1 MSGETCGMV
10 LPRCSGG
17 PGVRVVMVEPQGQG
31 GICHYA
37 YSLCAA
43 LSESQRAD
51 VTLATGDPYELA
63 DAPQSFPVVTPFGP
77 GVERRAIQ
85 RLLRRPDLRHQA
97 QPALGAATPAP
108 TRTQTGAP
116 ATTPFQAKSAAGR
129 ASRWL
134 AMREADRGWRRVLD
148 LVRDQSPAVAH
159 IQWFMNPERDRQWV
173 DMLRARNV
181 PVVLTA
187 HNILP
192 HDAPPE
198 TRATWASLYHAADA
212 LIVHYQRALDE
223 LETLGIDL
231 SKVSLIPHG
240 NYCAIRALTLG
251 SGDMETRRAAARQH
265 LGLSPAAPVVLCFG
279 LMRPYKGIQYLLP
292 AFAAVRQELPE
303 ARLILAGRAPDGF
316 TAIQAEIAR
325 LGLEDATLSFPTYL
339 PLHEAATVFEACDL
353 VALPYVEASQSGVV
367 QLAYANS
374 RPVVATRV
382 GGIPEAALE
391 GETGALVAPRESD
404 ELAQTLLSLLRD
416 REQCAQ
422 LGARA
427 RQFAEE
433 QFAWGPIAERTA
445 QVYECVGGARSATV
459 TVAQPGARP
468 GKSVE

>member
-1 MSGETCGMV
+1 M
-10 LPRCSGG
+10 
-17 PGVRVVMVEPQGQG
+17 RVVMVEPQGQG

-43 LSESQRAD
+43 LSESQRMD

-63 DAPQSFPVVTPFGP
+63 DAPQSFPVMTPFGP
-77 GVERRAIQ
+77 GIERKAIQ
-85 RLLRRPDLRHQA
+85 RLLRRPDLRQHA
-97 QPALGAATPAP
+97 QPALGTAAPPP
-108 TRTQTGAP
+108 TLTRAESPT
-116 ATTPFQAKSAAGR
+116 TTPFQANSAAGR

-134 AMREADRGWRRVLD
+134 AMREADRGWRRVLG
-148 LVRDQSPAVAH
+148 LMRSQPSTVAH

-173 DMLRARNV
+173 DLLRARKV
-181 PVVLTA
+181 PIVLTA

-198 TRATWASLYHAADA
+198 TRATWAGLYNAADA

-223 LETLGIDL
+223 LDALGIDL
-231 SKVSLIPHG
+231 GKVSVISHG
-240 NYCAIRALTLG
+240 NYCGIQALTHG
-251 SGDMETRRAAARQH
+251 SGDMETRRTAARQR
-265 LGLSPAAPVVLCFG
+265 LGLSPTAPVVLCFG

-292 AFAAVRQELPE
+292 AFAAVRQQLPE

-316 TAIQAEIAR
+316 ATVQAEIAR

-339 PLHEAATVFEACDL
+339 PLHDAATVFEACDL

-382 GGIPEAALE
+382 GGIPEAVLD

-416 REQCAQ
+416 REHCAL

-427 RQFAEE
+427 RQYAEE

-445 QVYECVGGARSATV
+445 QVYERVSGSTRMGV
-459 TVAQPGARP
+459 TVAQQGASL